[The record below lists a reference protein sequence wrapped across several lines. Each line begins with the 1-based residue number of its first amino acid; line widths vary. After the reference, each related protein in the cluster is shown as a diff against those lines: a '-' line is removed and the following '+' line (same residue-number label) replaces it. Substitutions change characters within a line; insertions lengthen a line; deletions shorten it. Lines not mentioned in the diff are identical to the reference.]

1 MSYTIFPEGIP
12 QDGGKKIKRH
22 PEKQTTRRRR
32 ALFLGAGVG
41 AALPVIVLIL
51 VFISGRASRPVWY
64 VDETYSGDW
73 VRILQES
80 NPAAPFTAVKALAEG
95 EGPPPKSLG
104 FVITT
109 RSGMVQERE
118 GKPVQ
123 VYPWLARTLEWNG
136 ALVLAADP
144 WMVFRKQQDP
154 DLSRQRVDALNGGQ
168 GTLILPG
175 GSPGAVT
182 AWLGQLLQTQPGIF
196 PQDRLVWQ
204 EAEDTLFYGSRFQ
217 HGARTYRWIDVW
229 PLFFRDETAWVYA
242 PLSLVRGLSSYR
254 MGLLEASAFP
264 GRNDWNEYGV
274 QADILWAVPL
284 GEEKNQ
290 KTRSAA
296 EEWLKDPGVQTVI
309 ANTINWIPG
318 HPSGTPYN
326 PVSWQAQLTWMR
338 SSFVWQG
345 EEYAEN

>member
-1 MSYTIFPEGIP
+1 MSYAVSPEGVP
-12 QDGGKKIKRH
+12 RGGGKKIKRRL
-22 PEKQTTRRRR
+22 EKQTNRRRLS
-32 ALFLGAGVG
+32 LFLGIGAG
-41 AALPVIVLIL
+41 AAVLAAVLVL
-51 VFISGRASRPVWY
+51 VFTSGRASPVWY
-64 VDETYSGDW
+64 VDEAYSGDW
-73 VRILQES
+73 ARILRDS
-80 NPAAPFTAVKALAEG
+80 DPAAPFTAVKALAEG
-95 EGPPPKSLG
+95 EEPPPKSLG

-109 RSGMVQERE
+109 RSGMVRERE
-118 GKPVQ
+118 DKPVQ

-144 WMVFRKQQDP
+144 WMVFRKQQNP
-154 DLSRQRVDALNGGQ
+154 ELSRQRVDALNGGQ

-175 GSPGAVT
+175 GSSGAVT
-182 AWLGQLLQTQPGIF
+182 AWLSQLLQTRPGIF
-196 PQDRLVWQ
+196 PEDKLVWQ
-204 EAEDTLFYGSRFQ
+204 EARDTLFFGSRFQ
-217 HGARTYRWIDVW
+217 HGARTYRWLDVW
-229 PLFFRDETAWVYA
+229 PLFFRDESAWVYA

-274 QADILWAVPL
+274 QANVLWAVPL
-284 GEEKNQ
+284 GSEKDQ
-290 KTRSAA
+290 KTGSAA
-296 EEWLKDPGVQTVI
+296 AEWLKDPGVQTVI

-338 SSFVWQG
+338 SSFIWQG